1 VTDEEV
7 IELARSVKQG
17 RPTARLNEMRIPF
30 SYAQAALAMADWIIE
45 LDERAASTGPD
56 DPADR

>member
-7 IELARSVKQG
+7 LELARSVKQG
-17 RPTARLNEMRIPF
+17 KPTARLNEMRIPF
-30 SYAQAALAMADWIIE
+30 SYAQAALSMAEWIIE
-45 LDERAASTGPD
+45 LDERAASTCPD